1 MSHILEDELHAY
13 LDQALSRSRCVVIE
27 SHLASCAFCSSQRD
41 AIASLRD
48 QTTLLL
54 GTLAP
59 ARRIPVSLEELDRRR
74 LAREP
79 RRQRNR
85 RVLWAASVVGAL
97 GLGYGL
103 RSVGAVG
110 GTPEV
115 APVRVATVTTEVQ
128 PAPAAPAPGSPSA
141 VASSIPGAQRLSV
154 RPVAVTTTN
163 APIQEELVPVHDGST
178 PPSVESSTSSALP
191 TDADPSLQGFWR
203 TVPWDK
209 AQDMAGKAPARVEGV
224 PVEEVQVQPSR
235 QGGSPMMVVAQRLS
249 SGEVIQTI
257 EGPAADVSQLLSRRG
272 DGGLDSAGRPAEA
285 LTRGDRMLVVTGEL
299 PPDSLRAMVR
309 RVNAAMRVR

>member
-41 AIASLRD
+41 EIASLRD

-59 ARRIPVSLEELDRRR
+59 KRRIPVSLEELERRR

-79 RRQRNR
+79 RRQRTR
-85 RVLWAASVVGAL
+85 RALWAASLVGAL

-103 RSVGAVG
+103 RAVSAASRVDDV
-110 GTPEV
+110 TPVQVAKVTV
-115 APVRVATVTTEVQ
+115 APEAAG
-128 PAPAAPAPGSPSA
+128 PSAPIASAPSAIPSAAAPARRPADQPVT
-141 VASSIPGAQRLSV
+141 VASVTSV
-154 RPVAVTTTN
+154 P
-163 APIQEELVPVHDGST
+163 EELVPIHDGST
-178 PPSVESSTSSALP
+178 PPSVESSTSALP
-191 TDADPSLQGFWR
+191 SDADPGLGFWR

-209 AQDMAGKAPARVEGV
+209 AKDISGKAPARVEGV

-257 EGPAADVSQLLSRRG
+257 EGPAADVTKLLSRRG

-299 PPDSLRAMVR
+299 PSDSLRAMVR

>member
-27 SHLASCAFCSSQRD
+27 SHLASCGFCSSQRD
-41 AIASLRD
+41 AIAALRD

-59 ARRIPVSLEELDRRR
+59 ARRIPVSLEELNRRQ

-79 RRQRNR
+79 RRQRTR
-85 RVLWAASVVGAL
+85 RALWAASLVGAL
-97 GLGYGL
+97 GLGYGI
-103 RSVGAVG
+103 RSVGSASRAPD
-110 GTPEV
+110 GTPAPLATAV
-115 APVRVATVTTEVQ
+115 AAAAGQGMSPSNAQSVVPAAMRVSHRSAARPVTVT
-128 PAPAAPAPGSPSA
+128 APAPDEF
-141 VASSIPGAQRLSV
+141 IPAR
-154 RPVAVTTTN
+154 
-163 APIQEELVPVHDGST
+163 DGSA
-178 PPSVESSTSSALP
+178 PPSVESSTSALP
-191 TDADPSLQGFWR
+191 TDADPGLQGYWR

-209 AQDMAGKAPARVEGV
+209 AEDVAGKSPARIEGV

-235 QGGSPMMVVAQRLS
+235 EGGSPMMVVAQRLS
-249 SGEVIQTI
+249 SGQVIQTI

-285 LTRGDRMLVVTGEL
+285 MQRGDRMLVVTGEL
-299 PPDSLRAMVR
+299 PPDSLRAMIR
-309 RVNAAMRVR
+309 RVNAAQRVK

>member
-1 MSHILEDELHAY
+1 MSHILEEELHSY

-27 SHLASCAFCSSQRD
+27 SHLASCSFCRTQRD
-41 AIASLRD
+41 GIAALRD

-59 ARRIPVSLEELDRRR
+59 ARRIPVSLEELERRR
-74 LAREP
+74 LARVP
-79 RRQRNR
+79 RRQRTR
-85 RVLWAASVVGAL
+85 RALWAASLVGAL

-103 RSVGAVG
+103 RSIGSASHP
-110 GTPEV
+110 PELAV
-115 APVRVATVTTEVQ
+115 APVASMTVESRAADAANSNVQSAIPAAMRAAPRAVARPVIT
-128 PAPAAPAPGSPSA
+128 AAAPAPAEPA
-141 VASSIPGAQRLSV
+141 IA
-154 RPVAVTTTN
+154 
-163 APIQEELVPVHDGST
+163 HDGST
-178 PPSVESSTSSALP
+178 PPSAETSTTALP
-191 TDADPSLQGFWR
+191 TDPEPGLQGFWR

-209 AQDMAGKAPARVEGV
+209 VQDVAGQAPARVEGV
-224 PVEEVQVQPSR
+224 PVEEVQVQASR

-285 LTRGDRMLVVTGEL
+285 MQRGDRMLVVTGEL
-299 PPDSLRAMVR
+299 PSDSLRAMVR
-309 RVNAAMRVR
+309 RVNAARRVR

>member
-59 ARRIPVSLEELDRRR
+59 SRRIPVSLEELDRRR

-85 RVLWAASVVGAL
+85 RALWAASLVGAL

-103 RSVGAVG
+103 RSVSAVAG
-110 GTPEV
+110 MPDV
-115 APVRVATVTTEVQ
+115 SPVRVATVTVESQ
-128 PAPAAPAPGSPSA
+128 PATPAAAPAAPSAISPSVTRGLPLA
-141 VASSIPGAQRLSV
+141 V
-154 RPVAVTTTN
+154 RPVAVATE
-163 APIQEELVPVHDGST
+163 APVQEELVPVHDGSA

-191 TDADPSLQGFWR
+191 PDADASLQGYWR
-203 TVPWDK
+203 TVPWDR

-257 EGPAADVSQLLSRRG
+257 EGPTADVSQLLSRRG